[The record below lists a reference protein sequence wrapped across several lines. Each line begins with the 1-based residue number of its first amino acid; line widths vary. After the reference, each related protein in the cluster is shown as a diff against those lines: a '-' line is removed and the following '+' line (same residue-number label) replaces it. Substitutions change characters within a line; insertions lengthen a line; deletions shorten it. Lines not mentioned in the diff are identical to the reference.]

1 MVHKRSV
8 FLHFPH
14 ISDIIVYHDKT
25 NILPVMQGKKGDD
38 NKGNTVHL
46 HEPIYGIII
55 ITNYVYTFPFKN
67 INMSD

>member
-1 MVHKRSV
+1 
-8 FLHFPH
+8 
-14 ISDIIVYHDKT
+14 VYHDKT